1 MQLDELNGYEY
12 TDKVVRYVSLRFI
25 RMFNQTK
32 LWKKKKPKEL
42 IDDFLEFYEDL
53 MMIAEDAYL
62 EIAKYYYKPEEKKTE
77 IDKKWVRAILND
89 YDPVTKYVFTQETD
103 RKRSRFTEAYIAS
116 EGAEEEITTALKLW
130 SNQVRQFADTVTDL
144 AILQAMKDDGIKK
157 GQWMTEEDE
166 RVCAVCL
173 DRRGKI
179 YPLSKIPAKPHHG
192 CRCWI
197 KVVNGKS
204 A

>member
-53 MMIAEDAYL
+53 MSITEDAYL

-173 DRRGKI
+173 DRQGKI

>member
-173 DRRGKI
+173 DRQGKI
-179 YPLSKIPAKPHHG
+179 YPISKIPAKPHHG